1 MRSTR
6 EGKRRRN
13 EEARQAP
20 IVLSS
25 DDEQA
30 ADVDSAVAVA
40 RCGTSLSGAGTSAA
54 EAVQVKQELA
64 EAEEEADAARW
75 AEYGR
80 LEAAA
85 RVEVKREVAGRRQR
99 EAEDGLEA
107 VAVSVN
113 LTGEM
118 AAPGKFTI
126 TEEQKPCPI
135 CNHCVIINRGL
146 QSNILH
152 CGMGHC
158 RVAGCLA
165 QFCWDCG
172 AIIDSARTT
181 TPPPPPLPP
190 PMLHSWEVAAVR
202 DGPGGT
208 VM

>member
-1 MRSTR
+1 M
-6 EGKRRRN
+6 
-13 EEARQAP
+13 
-20 IVLSS
+20 
-25 DDEQA
+25 
-30 ADVDSAVAVA
+30 
-40 RCGTSLSGAGTSAA
+40 
-54 EAVQVKQELA
+54 
-64 EAEEEADAARW
+64 
-75 AEYGR
+75 
-80 LEAAA
+80 
-85 RVEVKREVAGRRQR
+85 AGRRQR

-172 AIIDSARTT
+172 AIIDSART
-181 TPPPPPLPP
+181 PR
-190 PMLHSWEVAAVR
+190 SAASSAAAHAAQLGRGRCERRPWGDSHVR
-202 DGPGGT
+202 RLRRHQQA
-208 VM
+208 